1 MFHGDFGF
9 VQLAGLLEL
18 GIAMKGRLS
27 KFCVVVVWFFF
38 LVVEVKS
45 WEGPVCR
52 ARSFGGGQ
60 LRKLQVV

>member
-27 KFCVVVVWFFF
+27 KFCVAVVWFFF
-38 LVVEVKS
+38 K
-45 WEGPVCR
+45 
-52 ARSFGGGQ
+52 
-60 LRKLQVV
+60 